1 MASKFIMPKLGLT
14 MEDGTVSAWLK
25 KEGDIVKKG
34 DPICEITTEK
44 LTNEIES
51 TADGVVLKI
60 IVEEGETVDCQTTIA
75 IIGEEGE
82 DISELL

>member
-34 DPICEITTEK
+34 APICEITTEK